1 MYGGVFLTDK
11 TVKEVAD
18 MIGVTKQTVQ
28 YHLKSL
34 PTNYTTKSDKNIIYI
49 KPLGQKA
56 LSDKIDKRK
65 QFSVDKET
73 VKTDKEPTK
82 ETVGND
88 KEIDHFKEQIKE
100 KDQQIA
106 QLLESQK
113 QLQKLI
119 ENQQVLTLQA
129 NQKIEKLE
137 INLNEVEN
145 EIKLDPE
152 SKKRKWTDIFKSRN
166 R

>member
-1 MYGGVFLTDK
+1 LIDK
-11 TVKEVAD
+11 TVKEVAE
-18 MIGVTKQTVQ
+18 MLGVTKQTVQ

-82 ETVGND
+82 ETVGNN
-88 KEIDHFKEQIKE
+88 KEMAHYKEQIKE

-129 NQKIEKLE
+129 NQKVEKLE
-137 INLNEVEN
+137 LNIKDEEEVELN
-145 EIKLDPE
+145 L
-152 SKKRKWTDIFKSRN
+152 SSKRKRWTDFFKSRK
-166 R
+166 